1 MMRLIIST
9 LLWILSFPVWCYSV
23 GSQQETIVDN
33 QTARTLNVRIFYP
46 SHSELA
52 PQIQAVSGVFSGF
65 SAIANAPLAPGHFP
79 LIMLSHGSGGNNA
92 SLAWLAVPLAARGAI
107 VIAANHP
114 GSTTG
119 NSSPKTD
126 LTLQITD
133 LSFMLIHY
141 LDDPR
146 WQQAIDKQNI
156 GAIGHSKGGYSV
168 LALAGARTNRQQM
181 SDYCQTMP
189 QMPDCQFYYRDG
201 VRLENTNDQR
211 LAASYRD
218 ARVKWVIALDPGMS
232 YVLTRSSL
240 DNIHIPLLTIAADY
254 FIRATGKMTL
264 GVDRLKL
271 PLITLPDAGHFDFL
285 PLCQP
290 KAAAILAEE
299 GEAFICET
307 PAAQREAIH
316 QQTLAAV
323 SQFMQR
329 HGFLAPPPAE

>member
-1 MMRLIIST
+1 MMRLIFCT
-9 LLWILSFPVWCYSV
+9 LLWVLSLPAWCYSV
-23 GSQQETIVDN
+23 GSRQETIVDSQN
-33 QTARTLNVRIFYP
+33 ARTLAVRIFYP
-46 SHSELA
+46 SFSEQA
-52 PQIQAVSGVFSGF
+52 PQMQAANGVFSGF
-65 SAIANAPLAPGHFP
+65 PAIANAPLAAGRFP
-79 LIMLSHGSGGNNA
+79 LIVLSHGSGGNNT

-119 NSSPKTD
+119 NPSPKTD

-133 LSFMLIHY
+133 LSFMLTHY
-141 LDDPR
+141 LQAPR
-146 WQQAIDKQNI
+146 WQQAIDGQNI

-168 LALAGARTNRQQM
+168 LALAGARTNRQRM
-181 SDYCQTMP
+181 NHYCQTMP

-201 VRLENTNDQR
+201 VRLENTDDQR
-211 LAASYRD
+211 LAASYHD
-218 ARVKWVIALDPGMS
+218 PRVKWVIALDPGMS

-240 DNIHIPLLTIAADY
+240 DAIQIPLQTIAAGY

-271 PLITLPDAGHFDFL
+271 PLVTLPEAGHFDFL

-290 KAAAILAEE
+290 DAAAILAEE

-307 PAAQREAIH
+307 PTADREAIH
-316 QQTLAAV
+316 QQTLAIV
-323 SQFMQR
+323 SQFLQR
-329 HGFLAPPPAE
+329 HGFLTTQRAE

>member
-9 LLWILSFPVWCYSV
+9 MLWILSLPAWCYSV
-23 GSQQETIVDN
+23 GSQQETIVDS
-33 QTARTLNVRIFYP
+33 QCARTLNVRIFYP
-46 SHSELA
+46 SHSEQV
-52 PQIQAVSGVFSGF
+52 PQRQAENGVFSGF
-65 SAIANAPLAPGHFP
+65 PAIVNAPLATGRFP
-79 LIMLSHGSGGNNA
+79 LIVLSHGSGGNNA

-107 VIAANHP
+107 VIAASHP

-119 NSSPKTD
+119 DSSPKTD

-133 LSFMLIHY
+133 LSFMLTHY
-141 LDDPR
+141 LQAPR
-146 WQQAIDKQNI
+146 WQQTIDAEKI

-181 SDYCQTMP
+181 SHYCQAMP

-218 ARVKWVIALDPGMS
+218 PRVKWVIALDPGMS

-240 DNIHIPLLTIAADY
+240 DTIKIPLLTIAADY
-254 FIRATGKMTL
+254 FIRATGKMNL

-271 PLITLPDAGHFDFL
+271 PLITVPDAGHFDFL

-290 KAAAILAEE
+290 NAAAILAEE

-307 PAAQREAIH
+307 PTMQREAIH
-316 QQTLAAV
+316 QKTLANV
-323 SQFMQR
+323 SQFMQH
-329 HGFLAPPPAE
+329 HGFLALRPAE